1 MVSFMAKIAQVSVL
15 KLAFFVTLSSFLSFS
30 LAQETLSRHCLENP
44 PTFNST
50 YGAGLVKDIGGLK
63 AYVSGHF
70 RSRLAIL
77 LVSDVYGYEAPH
89 LRDIADEVARAGFYA
104 VVPDFFFGDP
114 YVVNSSR
121 TIPEWLKIH
130 GTDKGF
136 EDAKTVIAALRKEGI
151 HAVGAAGFCW
161 GGKVIV
167 QIANTDFTKATVLLH
182 PSWVTLDDIKAVKV
196 PISILAAELDNGTPP
211 ELLKQFEEA
220 LTANKVNNFIKI
232 FPKVKHGWT
241 IRYNETDIPTV
252 KAANEAHKDLLDWLS
267 KYLRKH

>member
-1 MVSFMAKIAQVSVL
+1 MK
-15 KLAFFVTLSSFLSFS
+15 
-30 LAQETLSRHCLENP
+30 C
-44 PTFNST
+44 
-50 YGAGLVKDIGGLK
+50 
-63 AYVSGHF
+63 
-70 RSRLAIL
+70 
-77 LVSDVYGYEAPH
+77 
-89 LRDIADEVARAGFYA
+89 
-104 VVPDFFFGDP
+104 
-114 YVVNSSR
+114 
-121 TIPEWLKIH
+121 
-130 GTDKGF
+130 
-136 EDAKTVIAALRKEGI
+136 
-151 HAVGAAGFCW
+151 
-161 GGKVIV
+161 KVIV

-241 IRYNETDIPTV
+241 VRYNETDIPTV